1 MIFSF
6 GLFYLRSIKYHSA
19 VFHCKLVFV
28 FLQICRYVHEQ
39 QCVQNILFLLHRK
52 YKMLEC
58 LGDGGDGTGPSGA
71 KSGDGQ
77 HDATDE
83 LLHLSA
89 SVRAVDLTAK

>member
-1 MIFSF
+1 
-6 GLFYLRSIKYHSA
+6 
-19 VFHCKLVFV
+19 
-28 FLQICRYVHEQ
+28 
-39 QCVQNILFLLHRK
+39 
-52 YKMLEC
+52 MLEC